1 MERTSLITRLMV
13 ALAADE
19 ENIYLEKDLP
29 DTVSLQ
35 AYFEDCPYIPEKA
48 EISESTEDTDQG
60 RLITQ
65 RISTNIHRDEY
76 FHARYFFPPL
86 LIYIE
91 TLNGERIYL
100 GAGDNPARMQYSRQS
115 GAALGDANETN
126 MIFTH
131 TAGITA

>member
-19 ENIYLEKDLP
+19 ENIHLEKDLP

-35 AYFEDCPYIPEKA
+35 AHFEDCPFIAEKA
-48 EISESTEDTDQG
+48 EISESTEETDQG
-60 RLITQ
+60 HLITC
-65 RISTNIHRDEY
+65 RVSTNTHREAY
-76 FHARYFFPPL
+76 FHSRYFFPPL

-100 GAGDNPARMQYSRQS
+100 GSGDNPARMQYSRQS
-115 GAALGDANETN
+115 GAALGDTNETN

-131 TAGITA
+131 TRPVTA